1 MRNLRHSVF
10 WPPFL
15 LLIAAAVF
23 SFTNREGFIKMATDA
38 NNWLLANVGWL
49 FSLSGLIMLLT
60 VVGVYFSPMGKVKIG
75 GKNAKP
81 MLKLQNWL
89 AITLC
94 TTIASGVTFW
104 GIVEPIYHVTS
115 PPESLGLEPNG
126 HAAAIFSMST
136 MYLHWTVTPYAIY
149 CVPALMF
156 AFAYYNMRKPFS
168 LSSTLTP
175 LFGEKVFGG
184 WGKTIDTACLYTLAL
199 GMAAAM
205 GTSVLN
211 LAGGVNY
218 LSGIKSTPTLW
229 AIISIVVMVTFI
241 ISASSGLMKGIRI
254 LSDINMKVYVVIIL
268 FLFVAGPTA
277 YIVNLGTESFG
288 NFLTNFFEKSL
299 FTGAA
304 AEDQWPQWWTVFYW
318 ANWFAWAAI
327 TALFLGRISYG
338 YTVRAFIM
346 VNFVFPSLF
355 GALWMTIFGGTSIHK
370 QMTEGTLGDIL
381 TNQGPESVLYAVL
394 SDVPLSSLV
403 IPFYLF
409 VVFIS
414 FVTASDSNISAMGG
428 ISSTGITPESPESPM
443 LVKIVWGAAVGAI
456 SWIMISFAKIDG
468 IKMLSNLG
476 GVPALILGL
485 LTVFSLIKVARAPE
499 KYDVVSREALNDG
512 EETEELKKVM

>member
-1 MRNLRHSVF
+1 MKNLKHSVF

-15 LLIAAAVF
+15 LLIAAAF
-23 SFTNREGFIKMATDA
+23 LSFFNREAFIKITTDA

-49 FSLSGLIMLLT
+49 FSLGGLLMLVT
-60 VVGVYFSPMGKVKIG
+60 VVGVYFSPLGKVIIG

-81 MLKLQNWL
+81 MLKLSNWI

-94 TTIASGVTFW
+94 TTIAAGVTFW
-104 GIVEPIYHVTS
+104 GIVEPIYHLTS
-115 PPESLGLEPNG
+115 PPESLGLEPNS
-126 HAAAIFSMST
+126 ANAAIFSMST

-156 AFAYYNMRKPFS
+156 AFAYYNMKKPFS
-168 LSSTLTP
+168 LSSTLAP
-175 LFGEKVFGG
+175 LFGNKVSGG
-184 WGKTIDTACLYTLAL
+184 WGKTIDALCLYTLAL

-205 GTSVLN
+205 GTSIIN
-211 LAGGVNY
+211 LAGGINY
-218 LSGIKSTPTLW
+218 LSGIASSPALW
-229 AIISIVVMVTFI
+229 AVIAAVVMITFI

-254 LSDINMKVYVVIIL
+254 LSDINMKVYIAIIL
-268 FLFVAGPTA
+268 FIFVAGPTA

-288 NFLTNFFEKSL
+288 HFLTNFFDKSL

-304 AEDQWPQWWTVFYW
+304 SGDPWPQWWTVFYW

-338 YTVRAFIM
+338 YSVKAFII
-346 VNFVFPSLF
+346 VNFCLPSVF
-355 GALWMTIFGGTSIHK
+355 GAVWMTIFGGTAIHK
-370 QMTEGTLGDIL
+370 QMTEAKLGDIL
-381 TNQGPESVLYAVL
+381 ANQGPESVLYAVL
-394 SDVPLSSLV
+394 SDLPLSYLI

-409 VVFIS
+409 IVFIS
-414 FVTASDSNISAMGG
+414 FVTAADSNISAMSG
-428 ISSTGITPESPESPM
+428 ISSTGITPESPEPSM
-443 LVKIVWGAAVGAI
+443 MIKFVWGITIGAV

-485 LTVFSLIKVARAPE
+485 LIVFALIKVAKSPE
-499 KYDVVSREALNDG
+499 KYDLASRDEMNEDL
-512 EETEELKKVM
+512 ETGDLKKVL